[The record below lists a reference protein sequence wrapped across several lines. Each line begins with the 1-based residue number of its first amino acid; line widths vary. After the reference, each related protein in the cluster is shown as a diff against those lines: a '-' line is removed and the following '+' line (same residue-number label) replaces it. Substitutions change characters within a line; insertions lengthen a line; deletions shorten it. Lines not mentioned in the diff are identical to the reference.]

1 MKKGHVLFIA
11 IAGITAYFHLT
22 GNSNLLQEAQAANA
36 DVNPQ
41 LGQICKAT
49 AAMSFGR
56 DYKIMKLDKVDAN
69 GVAYVHYIRSLDN
82 TRWAI
87 KCRLEGDRVIW
98 ASNNPDSTG
107 RWRNDPADETITYSI
122 NGKKLNL
129 TQVYSDGSGD
139 NATYDLK

>member
-1 MKKGHVLFIA
+1 MP
-11 IAGITAYFHLT
+11 
-22 GNSNLLQEAQAANA
+22 EAQAAKV

-49 AAMSFGR
+49 AAMTFGR
-56 DYKIMKLDKVDAN
+56 DYKIMKLDKVDPD
-69 GVAYVHYIRSLDN
+69 GIAYVYYNRPSDN

-87 KCRLEGDRVIW
+87 KCRLEGERVMW
-98 ASNNPDSTG
+98 ASDNPDSTG
-107 RWRNDPADETITYSI
+107 RWRNNPADEVITYSI

-129 TQVYSDGSGD
+129 KQVYSDGSGD